1 MEPDLGPR
9 ALPTS
14 PTPDAAHHLGLGSCR
29 PRRQQPPP
37 ILPPSCPPCP
47 PSAPQDQ
54 EVTFPGLPAAARTT
68 RHLTWVSW
76 ISSLCPP
83 SRAWVLCARARGCP
97 SLCQVTVGSGSE
109 SASQLRTALSPA
121 FTRTTPW
128 GPLEA
133 CLKVGGTGE
142 GDELSEGRGL
152 PRVLPGPSRRLTAY
166 GETRSRSGPRRRGWH
181 RPRELEEEKPGQHA
195 KGPLGDLGKASCPLW
210 VQPPSRGRCYDN
222 PPRLFPTQGRPQ
234 LG

>member
-1 MEPDLGPR
+1 MLFPRLPPRTLLITLDWGP
-9 ALPTS
+9 A
-14 PTPDAAHHLGLGSCR
+14 GQGGSS
-29 PRRQQPPP
+29 PP
-37 ILPPSCPPCP
+37 ILPPSCSPRP

-54 EVTFPGLPAAARTT
+54 EATFPGLPTAARTT

-83 SRAWVLCARARGCP
+83 SRAWVLCARTRGCP
-97 SLCQVTVGSGSE
+97 SLCQVTAGSGSE
-109 SASQLRTALSPA
+109 SISQLSTALSPA

-166 GETRSRSGPRRRGWH
+166 GETRSRGGPRRRGWH

-195 KGPLGDLGKASCPLW
+195 KGLLGDWEKPLALAGFSLPVGGDAMTTLLGSFLHRAG
-210 VQPPSRGRCYDN
+210 PS
-222 PPRLFPTQGRPQ
+222 
-234 LG
+234 